1 MEKFDRYIGQVIDNE
16 LGLRCATFGYQ
27 YSEIARS
34 LMSVYFCGGDCVEDV
49 TSHLMPHL
57 SLHPTLR
64 TCSSDTILR
73 GISELSTANTTYVS
87 ETGRSYD
94 FNTATKLNGLLVKI
108 LVSTGQLVAGNSY
121 DLDFDHQF
129 IETEKYDAKMT
140 YKKFTGYSPGVLQ
153 RMKILQ
159 GRLLRLE
166 RESDLPQL
174 YRLAFSAFFRALD
187 ALPCSTIHPKEQM
200 RVSTSYTL
208 LEGFVVEGET
218 TLYHQTESVERVE
231 WRIAPCSDGLELTAC
246 YSGLLEYRLA
256 VEAALAGLWC

>member
-1 MEKFDRYIGQVIDNE
+1 MGRGEETKRTTQRWHSSI
-16 LGLRCATFGYQ
+16 R
-27 YSEIARS
+27 
-34 LMSVYFCGGDCVEDV
+34 VE
-49 TSHLMPHL
+49 
-57 SLHPTLR
+57 R
-64 TCSSDTILR
+64 RDTTWWGR
-73 GISELSTANTTYVS
+73 IS
-87 ETGRSYD
+87 
-94 FNTATKLNGLLVKI
+94 
-108 LVSTGQLVAGNSY
+108 
-121 DLDFDHQF
+121 
-129 IETEKYDAKMT
+129 
-140 YKKFTGYSPGVLQ
+140 Q

-174 YRLAFSAFFRALD
+174 YRLAFSSFFRALD
-187 ALPCSTIHPKEQM
+187 ALPCSTRHPKEQM

-256 VEAALAGLWC
+256 VEAALAFCGVKYVHY